1 MTAGTDTPGQV
12 TPVTTTSADAPVRST
27 SSDGEPVGWVVVTGA
42 AGGIGAAV
50 VDRLL
55 ADGYGVVGV
64 DIAEPD
70 ELPGARLDADGEVTA
85 AAPPAPE
92 AATPDARALWV
103 DGDLTTPAGRDAVVT
118 ATDGRRL
125 VGLVNVAGITRDARL
140 PNMGDAD
147 VAAVLA
153 VNAQAP
159 LDLSLALADRIVD
172 GGAIVNISSRSHL
185 GNFGQV
191 NYSASKGA
199 IIGTTIAMSRSLAPR
214 VRVNAIAPGLIATAM
229 TEAMPDEVLARIT
242 TRVPLGR
249 AGRPDEVAAEVAHL
263 LSPESSY
270 TTGQVVYVC
279 GGRSR

>member
-1 MTAGTDTPGQV
+1 M
-12 TPVTTTSADAPVRST
+12 TTTSEELDTTMAAGDAPIGV
-27 SSDGEPVGWVVVTGA
+27 VVVTGA

-50 VDRLL
+50 VERLL
-55 ADGYGVVGV
+55 ADGHRVLAV
-64 DIAEPD
+64 DLVEPD
-70 ELPGARLDADGEVTA
+70 DPPGGDVEWVIADLTDPDGRA
-85 AAPPAPE
+85 AVV
-92 AATPDARALWV
+92 AATEDV
-103 DGDLTTPAGRDAVVT
+103 Y
-118 ATDGRRL
+118 L

-140 PNMGDAD
+140 VNMDDDA

-159 LDLSLALADRIVD
+159 LDLSLALADRIAD
-172 GGAIVNISSRSHL
+172 GGGIVNISSRSHL

-199 IIGTTIAMSRSLAPR
+199 IVGTTIAMSRSLAPR

-229 TEAMPDEVLARIT
+229 TDAMPDEVLARIT
-242 TRVPLGR
+242 AKVPLGR
-249 AGRPDEVAAEVAHL
+249 AGEPSEVAAEVAHL
-263 LSPESSY
+263 LSADASY

>member
-1 MTAGTDTPGQV
+1 MTAGTDATGQA
-12 TPVTTTSADAPVRST
+12 PSATTTSADAPARVT
-27 SSDGEPVGWVVVTGA
+27 SSDDHPVGWVVVTGA

-64 DIAEPD
+64 DIVEP
-70 ELPGARLDADGEVTA
+70 EQLPGVVHHAAQD
-85 AAPPAPE
+85 AAPPAPD
-92 AATPDARALWV
+92 AATPDARVAWV
-103 DGDLTTPAGRDAVVT
+103 SGDLTTPAGRDAVVA
-118 ATDGRRL
+118 ATDDRRL

-140 PNMGDAD
+140 PNMEDAD

-229 TEAMPDEVLARIT
+229 TEAMPDEVLAKIT
-242 TRVPLGR
+242 AKVPLGR
-249 AGRPDEVAAEVAHL
+249 AGRPEEVAAEVAHL

-270 TTGQVVYVC
+270 TTGQVAYPC
-279 GGRSR
+279 GGRSC

>member
-1 MTAGTDTPGQV
+1 MI
-12 TPVTTTSADAPVRST
+12 
-27 SSDGEPVGWVVVTGA
+27 GWVVVTGA

-50 VDRLL
+50 VDRLG
-55 ADGYGVVGV
+55 ADGYGVIGV
-64 DIAEPD
+64 DIVP
-70 ELPGARLDADGEVTA
+70 PRGGPADGVGGGAEEGDD
-85 AAPPAPE
+85 APVE
-92 AATPDARALWV
+92 WV
-103 DGDLTTPAGRDAVVT
+103 SADLTTPAGLGAVVA
-118 ATDGRRL
+118 ATDARHL

-140 PNMGDAD
+140 PNMDDAM

-159 LDLSLALADRIVD
+159 LDLSLALASRIAD

-199 IIGTTIAMSRSLAPR
+199 IIGTTIAMARSWAPR
-214 VRVNAIAPGLIATAM
+214 VRVNAIAPGLIATPM
-229 TEAMPDEVLARIT
+229 TEAMPDEVLARVT
-242 TRVPLGR
+242 AKVPLGR
-249 AGRPDEVAAEVAHL
+249 AGRPEEVAAEVAHL
-263 LSPESSY
+263 LSEESSY

>member
-1 MTAGTDTPGQV
+1 MSSSEQTTIPDEVPVPAGRGPLGT
-12 TPVTTTSADAPVRST
+12 
-27 SSDGEPVGWVVVTGA
+27 VVVTGA

-50 VDRLL
+50 VDRLVD
-55 ADGYGVVGV
+55 DGHDVVGV
-64 DIAEPD
+64 DITP
-70 ELPGARLDADGEVTA
+70 PSGTGADPDGEVSA
-85 AAPPAPE
+85 AV
-92 AATPDARALWV
+92 TWVRA
-103 DGDLTTPAGRDAVVT
+103 DLTDPAGREAVVD
-118 ATDGRRL
+118 ATDGREL

-140 PNMGDAD
+140 VNMDDDA

-159 LDLSLALADRIVD
+159 LDLSLALADRFVD
-172 GGAIVNISSRSHL
+172 GGGIVNISSRSHL

-199 IIGTTIAMSRSLAPR
+199 IVGTTIALSRSLAPR

-229 TEAMPDEVLARIT
+229 TAAMPDDVLDRIT
-242 TRVPLGR
+242 AKVPLGR
-249 AGRPDEVAAEVAHL
+249 AGEPSEVAAEVSHL
-263 LSPESSY
+263 LSGDSSY